1 VTDPAQVRD
10 LAAAALDR
18 HQRIDGLVNN
28 AGVSMHGPLDQ
39 VDGLTISFLQLAEI
53 LRQRLGPLGARVSVQ
68 EAPGE
73 DPPPLVIHNDRARTE
88 LGWRPRP
95 LETTIVESAESL
107 RDLGL
112 LEE

>member
-1 VTDPAQVRD
+1 MELHPARRPSTGLAIASAGAARHVTGEPV
-10 LAAAALDR
+10 LA
-18 HQRIDGLVNN
+18 DG
-28 AGVSMHGPLDQ
+28 P
-39 VDGLTISFLQLAEI
+39 TISFLQLAEI

-112 LEE
+112 LENPQMG

>member
-1 VTDPAQVRD
+1 
-10 LAAAALDR
+10 
-18 HQRIDGLVNN
+18 
-28 AGVSMHGPLDQ
+28 M
-39 VDGLTISFLQLAEI
+39 
-53 LRQRLGPLGARVSVQ
+53 SVQ

-95 LETTIVESAESL
+95 LETTIVESAECL

-112 LEE
+112 LENPQMG